1 MISKHATMA
10 DTIPADTARTD
21 RVAGVW
27 IVVCRD
33 CDWKREA
40 AYARHPD
47 GMEEA
52 WALSLAHR
60 VGTVHE
66 VKSMSGRGARR

>member
-1 MISKHATMA
+1 ML
-10 DTIPADTARTD
+10 
-21 RVAGVW
+21 AGVW
-27 IVVCRD
+27 VVVCRD
-33 CDWKREA
+33 CEWKREA

-52 WALSLAHR
+52 WALSLAHK